1 MSGMIWVGLWS
12 ALSMLAPAG
21 AQTAVPAGTAA
32 QQDDDWEYVA
42 DPARSLTAA
51 SVRYEDGK
59 AVVVQCA
66 PAGLRVVV
74 VGLPATTERTR
85 TLAATR
91 PGGRADT
98 QTWFAEPGAT
108 AFTAS
113 VNGRDARFLRG
124 GGLFEL
130 RSPAG
135 SAAPIRAD
143 FDLPTQNANLDRVL
157 TACGYAVTDERDALA
172 RTGDD
177 LKTQWQ
183 VAHAEEIARGEHG
196 GRGGRSPLNNSRS
209 ITDPGRRRSS
219 APPAPPSPPQPADL
233 SCVVR
238 AGALA
243 ECRFDHPPSGAPAQ
257 TERTLRILM
266 ETKLDQTS
274 AAANE
279 GRVYYPGPLMLM
291 GTTTVIDYIGT
302 IPAGGN

>member
-1 MSGMIWVGLWS
+1 MSGMVWVGLWS

-21 AQTAVPAGTAA
+21 AVMRAPAVMTV
-32 QQDDDWEYVA
+32 QQDDDWEFAA
-42 DPARSLTAA
+42 DPARSLSIA

-74 VGLPATTERTR
+74 VGLSATTEENRV
-85 TLAATR
+85 LAATR
-91 PGGRADT
+91 ADGRADT

-108 AFTAS
+108 VFTAS

-135 SAAPIRAD
+135 STAPIRAD

-157 TACGYAVTDERDALA
+157 TACGYAVTDERDLLP
-172 RTGDD
+172 RTGSD

-183 VAHAEEIARGEHG
+183 VDHADDIARAEREG
-196 GRGGRSPLNNSRS
+196 GSAAPHRRSRS
-209 ITDPGRRRSS
+209 RSVSGATRRQVST
-219 APPAPPSPPQPADL
+219 PPSSSPEPADR
-233 SCVVR
+233 SCVVHN
-238 AGALA
+238 GAYA
-243 ECRFDHPPSGAPAQ
+243 DCRFDHTVDNSTPQSQ
-257 TERTLRILM
+257 VVLRLLRDI
-266 ETKLDQTS
+266 KLDPLS

-279 GRVYYPGPLMLM
+279 GRVFYPGQGTSPLI
-291 GTTTVIDYIGT
+291 TVTRETLVG
-302 IPAGGN
+302 PG

>member
-1 MSGMIWVGLWS
+1 MSGMVWVGLWS

-21 AQTAVPAGTAA
+21 ARMSALADATV
-32 QQDDDWEYVA
+32 QQDDDWEFAA
-42 DPARSLTAA
+42 DPARSLSVA

-91 PGGRADT
+91 ADGRNDT

-124 GGLFEL
+124 GGLFDL

-135 SAAPIRAD
+135 STAPIHAA
-143 FDLPTQNANLDRVL
+143 FDLPTQNINLDRVL
-157 TACGYAVTDERDALA
+157 TACGYAASDERDLLA
-172 RTGDD
+172 RTGAD
-177 LKTQWQ
+177 LKTQWE
-183 VAHAEEIARGEHG
+183 ADHAEEIARYE
-196 GRGGRSPLNNSRS
+196 RQAASRSPRRSRS
-209 ITDPGRRRSS
+209 VSGEVRRQGP
-219 APPAPPSPPQPADL
+219 PPAPQPADV
-233 SCVVR
+233 SCLVR
-238 AGALA
+238 NGAYA
-243 ECRFDHPPSGAPAQ
+243 DCRFD
-257 TERTLRILM
+257 RTLAPTPQSEATLRRLQEI
-266 ETKLDQTS
+266 KLDATS

-279 GRVYYPGPLMLM
+279 GRVGYPGGEVGLV
-291 GTTTVIDYIGT
+291 TVIDYLGVV
-302 IPAGGN
+302 PR

>member
-1 MSGMIWVGLWS
+1 MNGMIWVGLWS

-21 AQTAVPAGTAA
+21 AVTHAPVR
-32 QQDDDWEYVA
+32 QDDDWEFAA

-85 TLAATR
+85 VLSVTR
-91 PGGRADT
+91 ADGRSDT

-143 FDLPTQNANLDRVL
+143 FDLPTQNASLDRVL
-157 TACGYAVTDERDALA
+157 TACGYAVTDERDALP
-172 RTGDD
+172 RTGED

-183 VAHAEEIARGEHG
+183 VDHAEELARGP
-196 GRGGRSPLNNSRS
+196 RRPNPLNNSRS
-209 ITDPGRRRSS
+209 ITDQGRRQSRTPA
-219 APPAPPSPPQPADL
+219 APPPPQPADL

-238 AGALA
+238 AGALVD
-243 ECRFDHPPSGAPAQ
+243 CRFDHPPSGAPAQ
-257 TERTLRILM
+257 TERTLRILT
-266 ETKLDQTS
+266 ETKLEQTS

-279 GRVYYPGPLMLM
+279 GRAYYPGPLMLM
-291 GTTTVIDYIGT
+291 GTTTVIDYIGRV
-302 IPAGGN
+302 PAAGN